1 MYVQFS
7 AHDAPQEQPTS
18 GTLKIERLKNEI
30 IYNYRH
36 GQYNSMHSTIDMNS
50 TIT

>member
-18 GTLKIERLKNEI
+18 GTLKVESLESEI
-30 IYNYRH
+30 I
-36 GQYNSMHSTIDMNS
+36 
-50 TIT
+50 